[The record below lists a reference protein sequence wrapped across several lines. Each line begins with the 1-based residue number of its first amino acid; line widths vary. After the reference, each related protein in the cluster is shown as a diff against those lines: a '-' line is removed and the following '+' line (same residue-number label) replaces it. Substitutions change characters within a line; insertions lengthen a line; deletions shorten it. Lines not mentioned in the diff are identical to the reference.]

1 MFRITPE
8 TDETLPPETKDEIGG
23 SEALP
28 RTETKRKATKAEFF
42 ILPFLVGAVAL
53 FSAWMLLREDPF
65 HEEMLFFITI
75 LTAAGFISLTMSV
88 WINTGNRIIE
98 KYIDTG
104 IGASI
109 FFASVRLFQSAQ
121 DIVISSANA
130 VNLEALEILLMAF
143 SVIGAIIVISKV
155 ISLIKKANRVD

>member
-1 MFRITPE
+1 MFKITPE
-8 TDETLPPETKDEIGG
+8 TDEIVPPETKYEIDG

-28 RTETKRKATKAEFF
+28 KTETKRKAQKAEFF

-75 LTAAGFISLTMSV
+75 LTATGFISLTTSI

-109 FFASVRLFQSAQ
+109 FFASVRLFQCAQ
-121 DIVISSANA
+121 DIAISSDYAQT
-130 VNLEALEILLMAF
+130 LEALQVLLKIS
-143 SVIGAIIVISKV
+143 SVIGVFIVVSKI
-155 ISLIKKANRVD
+155 ISLTRSAD